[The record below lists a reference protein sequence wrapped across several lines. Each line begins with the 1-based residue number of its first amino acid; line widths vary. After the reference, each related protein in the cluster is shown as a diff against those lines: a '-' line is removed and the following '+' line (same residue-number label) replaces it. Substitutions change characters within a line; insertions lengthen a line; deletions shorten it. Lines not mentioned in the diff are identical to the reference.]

1 MISCEALLAELQNYL
16 EDDTVAEV
24 RRQLEDHLAHCQT
37 CQVLYDSVRKTL
49 RIVTDSDSFD
59 LPETAAKLITER
71 IMAKI
76 RGTARA

>member
-1 MISCEALLAELQNYL
+1 MISCEAFLAELEDYL
-16 EDDTVAEV
+16 EDDTAAEV

-49 RIVTDSDSFD
+49 RIVTNSDSFD

-76 RGTARA
+76 RGTGRV